1 MGDLQVASPIF
12 YKGQR
17 RLAYTAWER
26 GYRLSAQ
33 RRQGTRSYSTTSPSR
48 SCSDSTT
55 RPRTVA
61 ASRGP
66 GLLHLRLPGP

>member
-33 RRQGTRSYSTTSPSR
+33 RRHGMASIISTSSPIS
-48 SCSDSTT
+48 SSKA
-55 RPRTVA
+55 V
-61 ASRGP
+61 
-66 GLLHLRLPGP
+66 